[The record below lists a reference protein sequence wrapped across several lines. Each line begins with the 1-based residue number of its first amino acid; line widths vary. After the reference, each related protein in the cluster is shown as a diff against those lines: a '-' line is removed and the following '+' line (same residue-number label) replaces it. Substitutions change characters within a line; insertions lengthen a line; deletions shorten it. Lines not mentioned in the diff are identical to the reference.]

1 MLSSHLL
8 YMIAQQR
15 ITERHRAAARDRA
28 ARPIRDPRGP
38 DTNAGRASLRRL
50 RPRDCK

>member
-8 YMIAQQR
+8 YMLAQQR
-15 ITERHRAAARDRA
+15 ITERHRAAARVRGM
-28 ARPIRDPRGP
+28 RPIRDPRRP
-38 DTNAGRASLRRL
+38 DTNAGRGSLRRL